1 MKCYR
6 SPLYVDFDVTL
17 ACNMKC
23 THCNVAALEPLDNEL
38 SLQEVKAVIDEM
50 FDIGVYD
57 LSITGGEPLMRKDW
71 KEILL
76 HTHQYPAWKLVLN
89 TNGTLWSEDDV
100 KFVSE
105 TLPYFLTSVSIDG
118 HTPETYGILRRTPSD
133 NPAVKH
139 FEKAMKTVHL
149 LMDHGAAVALNYTI
163 TKKNI
168 EYFLDTAQIASD
180 LGLTVLA
187 IKFFP
192 YGRGMVHLDELE
204 LDYKTWA
211 NFLRTVTKLKE
222 DGDGAL
228 TAALSTPC
236 PWEVYMPLMTD
247 GYSAEDVERIWNYES
262 PLRNDYYREM
272 RELGCN
278 AGITTCA
285 LSPDGSVYPC
295 GTVSAKIPA
304 VYCGNVREGGL
315 LHVWE
320 TSPFL
325 KKLRELKLSHLGG
338 HCIECEFKT
347 LCGGGCRS
355 RAIVHGGDVAAL
367 DPLCP
372 YNQKEGS

>member
-23 THCNVAALEPLDNEL
+23 IHCNVSAFEPLDNEL
-38 SLQEVKAVIDEM
+38 SLEEVKALIDEM

-89 TNGTLWSEDDV
+89 TNGTLWSEADV
-100 KFVSE
+100 KFVAE
-105 TLPYFLTSVSIDG
+105 NLPYFLVSVSVDG
-118 HTPETYGILRRTPSD
+118 YTPETYGILRRTPSGK
-133 NPAVKH
+133 AATRH
-139 FEKAMKTVHL
+139 FEKAIKTVQL
-149 LMDHGAAVALNYTI
+149 LKEYGAGVALNYTV

-168 EYFLDTAQIASD
+168 EYFFDTAKLASD
-180 LGLTVLA
+180 LGLTLLA
-187 IKFFP
+187 LKFFP
-192 YGRGMVHLDELE
+192 YGRGKEHLDELE
-204 LDYKTWA
+204 LDYTTWA
-211 NFLRTVTKLKE
+211 DFLRTLTKLKE
-222 DGDGAL
+222 EDSFGNVAM
-228 TAALSTPC
+228 STPC
-236 PWEVYMPLMTD
+236 PWEMYMPLMTE
-247 GYSAEDVERIWNYES
+247 GYTAEDVERIWNYES
-262 PLRNDYYREM
+262 PLRNEYYKQM

-278 AGITTCA
+278 AGVTTCA
-285 LSPDGSVYPC
+285 ISPDGSVYPC

-304 VYCGNVREGGL
+304 VYCGNTREEGL

-325 KKLRELKLSHLGG
+325 KKMRELKLSHIEG
-338 HCIECEFKT
+338 HCQDCEFKN

-355 RAIVHGGDVAAL
+355 RAVVHCGDLAAC

-372 YNQKEGS
+372 YHQKEGS